1 MTCGSPPKP
10 DKLADRPFHRDPP
23 NAPVLFHDSAPPR
36 SAVCPQRFPGADP
49 ESTNTPIRIIIHNHI
64 SWHILFSYKQFHKIV
79 PESHGHTAHHLLCL
93 WTMGASG
100 PVMDAAYATHYEYQR
115 PAFESPLGRC
125 YSAYLKF
132 FKSELLKKD
141 LAECLEEYILS
152 PAANLFPINDG
163 GKQSAMLSRFITVL
177 YHPLI
182 HVGYDI
188 ISGPD
193 QKGCTHNAPTIL
205 SSVACDPRFSGVKE
219 IRNDKIL
226 TQEYVEIRKF
236 DITSD
241 IGVANAVEELS
252 WVNTMLVV
260 ISRAKTLLLTYFTSS
275 LTYYVAQGRPE
286 LDFRKFYSGTEHL
299 LYKVSGSPASGTLPN
314 LLSDLAQTP
323 NIWLSLI
330 HPNPHLC
337 YAQRALAHYSCL
349 YGKQRKGS
357 INTKLIKA
365 GVEELDGTLFLR
377 IAMLTQNR
385 LGWMREGDP
394 RSKLGF

>member
-23 NAPVLFHDSAPPR
+23 NAPVVIHPPLHPTSISFSMIQLLR
-36 SAVCPQRFPGADP
+36 DL
-49 ESTNTPIRIIIHNHI
+49 RIIIHNHI

-79 PESHGHTAHHLLCL
+79 PESHG
-93 WTMGASG
+93 G

-115 PAFESPLGRC
+115 PAFESPVSITHGNHNRYLGNGRWADATLLI
-125 YSAYLKF
+125 SNSSNPNFSKRILPSVSRNTF
-132 FKSELLKKD
+132 FP
-141 LAECLEEYILS
+141 

-182 HVGYDI
+182 HVGY
-188 ISGPD
+188 GAEFT
-193 QKGCTHNAPTIL
+193 GCWESAL
-205 SSVACDPRFSGVKE
+205 K
-219 IRNDKIL
+219 
-226 TQEYVEIRKF
+226 
-236 DITSD
+236 
-241 IGVANAVEELS
+241 
-252 WVNTMLVV
+252 
-260 ISRAKTLLLTYFTSS
+260 
-275 LTYYVAQGRPE
+275 GRPE